1 MRKKEHAIRLVNGLL
16 FLALFAGMI
25 LYMQKGGLAIKS
37 CASGLFVLMGL
48 VNLSFLLTN
57 KVRPLHFPLLMAS
70 GLLFSMLGDI
80 FLGVFF
86 PLGVGFFA
94 LGHLAYLL
102 GCCRL
107 RPYGKKAFMLGGAI
121 FLGAAA
127 LLIWAPCFQWTNPAL
142 LLLLLAYAL
151 IISLM
156 LGKALEDF
164 YARRDFLQ
172 GILALGSALF
182 FFSDLMLAFY
192 MFGDASRVMDR
203 LCLLSYFPG
212 QGLLALSLCA
222 YYFKRENEK

>member
-1 MRKKEHAIRLVNGLL
+1 MRKKEHAIRLANGLL

-48 VNLSFLLTN
+48 VNLSFWLAN

-70 GLLFSMLGDI
+70 WLLLSMLGDI

-102 GCCRL
+102 GYCRL
-107 RPYGKKAFMLGGAI
+107 RPYGKKAFILGGAI

-156 LGKALEDF
+156 LGKAWRIFMQGGIFCREYWPLA
-164 YARRDFLQ
+164 ARC
-172 GILALGSALF
+172 
-182 FFSDLMLAFY
+182 FSF
-192 MFGDASRVMDR
+192 RI
-203 LCLLSYFPG
+203 
-212 QGLLALSLCA
+212 
-222 YYFKRENEK
+222 